1 MKIEEVVKSIFDS
14 ILSVKGEVENAGIL
28 E

>member
-1 MKIEEVVKSIFDS
+1 LKIEEVIKSIFDA
-14 ILSVKGEVENAGIL
+14 ILSVKGKVENAGIL